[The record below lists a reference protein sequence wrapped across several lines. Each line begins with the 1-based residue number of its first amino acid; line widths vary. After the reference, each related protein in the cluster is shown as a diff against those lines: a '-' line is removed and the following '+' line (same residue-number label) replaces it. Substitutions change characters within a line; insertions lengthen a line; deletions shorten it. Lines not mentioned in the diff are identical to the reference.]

1 MQRKTTR
8 RTARSSRTSSRRTSR
23 AKSSKAS
30 SRKFDLGAELEEM
43 LGTSRKKSK
52 RR

>member
-1 MQRKTTR
+1 MQRKKTS
-8 RTARSSRTSSRRTSR
+8 TARKSSRTSSRRTSR